1 MTGSTEPEPPRERP
15 KVLYV
20 MGAGRSGST
29 ILGVCLGNCEGF
41 FYAGELD
48 KWLPREGA
56 PSGENERRARFWREV
71 REQVP
76 GAEPVFGRK
85 AHNNIERSSAL
96 FKRRARRVR
105 RELSP
110 AYLRVTQNLY
120 RAIARVSGAAHVI
133 DTSHYPLRARELQRL
148 DGIDLYVLLL
158 VRDPQGVVAS
168 FDRDDVPEP
177 RFRES
182 TTNAY
187 LWLTYALSLWVFLRQ
202 PRARRMLV
210 RHEDL
215 LADPERVLGAILSLV
230 GSPAALP
237 DLGRLSVGA
246 PLQGNRLLA
255 AEEIALRRSDGGERA
270 PRRPLTAV
278 LQAPWSAVFAR
289 LRPAAGASRP
299 AAPPQV

>member
-1 MTGSTEPEPPRERP
+1 MTGSTEPSSPESRP

-29 ILGVCLGNCEGF
+29 ILGVCLGNCEGV
-41 FYAGELD
+41 FYGGELD
-48 KWLPREGA
+48 KWLPREGRPA
-56 PSGENERRARFWREV
+56 GEREEREELWQRV
-71 REQVP
+71 RERVP
-76 GAEPVFGRK
+76 GAEPLFGRE
-85 AHNNIERSSAL
+85 AHNNLERSSAL
-96 FKRRARRVR
+96 FRRRARRVR
-105 RELSP
+105 ARLRPEF
-110 AYLRVTQNLY
+110 LRVTQDLY
-120 RAIARVSGAAHVI
+120 RAIADTTGSTHVI

-148 DGIDLYVLLL
+148 DGIELYALFL

-182 TTNAY
+182 KTNAY
-187 LWLTYALSLWVFLRQ
+187 LWLTYGLSLWVFLRQ

-215 LADPERVLGAILSLV
+215 LAEPERVLRAILELT
-230 GSPAALP
+230 GSAAALP
-237 DLGRLSVGA
+237 DLEHLKIGA

-255 AEEIALRRSDGGERA
+255 AETIALRRSAGGEKR

-278 LQAPWSAVFAR
+278 LQAPWSAIFAR
-289 LRPAAGASRP
+289 LRPASRTALSASR
-299 AAPPQV
+299 AQV

>member
-1 MTGSTEPEPPRERP
+1 MTGSTEPAAQTDRP

-48 KWLPREGA
+48 KWLPREGV
-56 PSGENERRARFWREV
+56 PSGESERRLAFWRAV
-71 REQVP
+71 RGGVQD
-76 GAEPVFGRK
+76 AEPLFGRK
-85 AHNNIERSSAL
+85 AHNNIERSSGL
-96 FKRRARRVR
+96 FKRGSRRVR
-105 RELSP
+105 RRLRP
-110 AYLRVTQNLY
+110 GYLRVAEQLY
-120 RAIARVSGAAHVI
+120 RSVAAAAGASHVI
-133 DTSHYPLRARELQRL
+133 DSAHYPLRARELQRL
-148 DGIDLYVLLL
+148 EGIELYVLFL

-182 TTNAY
+182 QTNAY

-215 LADPERVLGAILSLV
+215 LSDPEGVLGAILALT
-230 GSPAALP
+230 GSSAPLP
-237 DLGRLSVGA
+237 DLDELRVGE

-255 AEEIALRRSDGGERA
+255 AETIALRRSSGERA
-270 PRRPLTAV
+270 ARKPLTAV
-278 LQAPWSAVFAR
+278 FQAPWSAVFTR
-289 LRPAAGASRP
+289 LRPASAASERP
-299 AAPPQV
+299 SSPPV